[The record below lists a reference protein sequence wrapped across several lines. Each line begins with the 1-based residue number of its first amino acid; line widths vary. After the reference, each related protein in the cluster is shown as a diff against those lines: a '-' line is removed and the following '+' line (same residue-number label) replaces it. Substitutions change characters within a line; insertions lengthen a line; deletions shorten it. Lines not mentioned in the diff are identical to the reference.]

1 MHKHSVHCSWD
12 IESQGHLAIAR
23 ISYETC
29 CHGASVGEYRRAQ
42 SKLFASGAQVQ
53 VYYVLIYFVIYCIH
67 TFPDSKLYDFVT
79 SKQTPGKFMHVEKMR
94 GSV

>member
-1 MHKHSVHCSWD
+1 MRHVATVPVLENIGGPSRSCLLPV
-12 IESQGHLAIAR
+12 
-23 ISYETC
+23 
-29 CHGASVGEYRRAQ
+29 RR
-42 SKLFASGAQVQ
+42 FI
-53 VYYVLIYFVIYCIH
+53 VYYVLICFVIYCIH

>member
-1 MHKHSVHCSWD
+1 MRHVATVPVLENIGGPSRSC
-12 IESQGHLAIAR
+12 
-23 ISYETC
+23 
-29 CHGASVGEYRRAQ
+29 
-42 SKLFASGAQVQ
+42 FASGAQVQ